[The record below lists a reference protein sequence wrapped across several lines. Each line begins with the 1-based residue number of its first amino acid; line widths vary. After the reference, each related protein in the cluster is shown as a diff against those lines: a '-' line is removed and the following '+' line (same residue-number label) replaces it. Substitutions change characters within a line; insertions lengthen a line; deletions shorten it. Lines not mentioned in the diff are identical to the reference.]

1 MSNDS
6 NSNNNKK
13 RKANDGQAVTDCASN
28 NDGSSFLSSWL
39 GFFSGRRD
47 ETSPGPPQ
55 DESNTSQLDRM
66 ENIMMRVEDK
76 LATVSSLESRCEKL
90 EEKCSKLED
99 MLEAK
104 CSSLEL
110 ETKLATTS
118 QSMKDH
124 MDRSLRYNEM
134 LILNQKWKYSARVYT
149 RNELIRANYET
160 DEADYIYETCQYLK
174 NDTEAMRRGDF
185 PNQNNMQNKRE
196 VSLFTNDDDLSFD
209 DNINSE
215 LSPHWR
221 EFAAALKQ
229 FKPAFDILPD
239 DCMTSILFGCVQLN
253 REMTELIQEALVN
266 IPFKMLSLSY
276 TYRIHGGM
284 STIARI
290 MKNNKYLQMVDI
302 YQMKDMDDYD
312 VAELCYAIH
321 LQPSVKDVSIID
333 CFSGDGLGDEMLRTL
348 LSTGGSKLET
358 LTMSSNNIS
367 SVESTL
373 LPDFL
378 ATNPRLI
385 LLDLSG
391 NEFNDNDAVFI
402 ANALRSN
409 TTLKRLVIEV
419 GDDGNETLRVAVCDE
434 SSLNSVA
441 DSNHSCSI
449 ETEYGVDGNET
460 DSREINRSR
469 KIYSLLAS
477 RHETMSNV
485 QHFGDIDV
493 KLLPKILA
501 AVQKYSNMNVAWD
514 TSYCV
519 DVKALS
525 IVYEVMRRWDKVS
538 PLYKSLG
545 MSIE

>member
-1 MSNDS
+1 MT
-6 NSNNNKK
+6 
-13 RKANDGQAVTDCASN
+13 DGASN
-28 NDGSSFLSSWL
+28 NLGTSFLSSWL

-47 ETSPGPPQ
+47 ETSSPGPPQ
-55 DESNTSQLDRM
+55 DESKTSQLDRM
-66 ENIMMRVEDK
+66 ENIMMRVEEK
-76 LATVSSLESRCEKL
+76 LATVSSLESRCKKM

-99 MLEAK
+99 MLDAK

-174 NDTEAMRRGDF
+174 TDTEAMRRGDF
-185 PNQNNMQNKRE
+185 PKENNMQNKRE
-196 VSLFTNDDDLSFD
+196 VSLFTTDDDLSFD
-209 DNINSE
+209 DDINNE

-229 FKPAFDILPD
+229 FKPAFDIILPD
-239 DCMTSILFGCVQLN
+239 DRMTSIFFGCVQLN

-302 YQMKDMDDYD
+302 YQIKDMDEND
-312 VAELCYAIH
+312 VATLCYAIH
-321 LQPSVKDVSIID
+321 LHPFVKDVSIID

-348 LSTGGSKLET
+348 LSTGGPKLET

-409 TTLKRLVIEV
+409 TTLKSLVIEV

-441 DSNHSCSI
+441 DSNHSCLI
-449 ETEYGVDGNET
+449 EAEYGVDGNET
-460 DSREINRSR
+460 DSREINRAR

-477 RHETMSNV
+477 RNETMSNV

-501 AVQKYSNMNVAWD
+501 AVQKYSNMKVAWD

-519 DVKALS
+519 KVEALS

-545 MSIE
+545 KYVE